1 MITSLL
7 LLATL
12 LLIQAGMPLTLMATW
27 ARCWLLFNPS
37 GPAVSPTC
45 CTLLVARVSRKSAFR
60 RRPGNMLEGSECAWE
75 SQLAA
80 PVGAVSSALVL
91 SHPQSIC
98 APQWGLAAQPA
109 QGLRRSLWLTGR

>member
-1 MITSLL
+1 
-7 LLATL
+7 
-12 LLIQAGMPLTLMATW
+12 
-27 ARCWLLFNPS
+27 
-37 GPAVSPTC
+37 
-45 CTLLVARVSRKSAFR
+45 
-60 RRPGNMLEGSECAWE
+60 MLEGSECAWE

-98 APQWGLAAQPA
+98 APRWGLAAQPA